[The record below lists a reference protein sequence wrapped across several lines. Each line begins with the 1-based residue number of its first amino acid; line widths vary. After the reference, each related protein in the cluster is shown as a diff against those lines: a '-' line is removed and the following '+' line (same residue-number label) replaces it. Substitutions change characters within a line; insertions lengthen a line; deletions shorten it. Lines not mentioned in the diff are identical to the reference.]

1 MRWADCCIFSVGWN
15 VGSQRNVT
23 VGDQSDG
30 GLHAQ
35 INLRDGII
43 RGIGSHQRCKC
54 PGNGTWCSGGCRGW
68 RPGSRPNRRHRGRRH
83 RSGYRY
89 GQRGSWNFTGSC
101 SKCLHQLWPDN
112 HDKSSGKKVRDG
124 RGVPRIVRCATE
136 YVVALGGWTA
146 HAFRCVDRHRPC
158 SCAAAGALRLPRTG
172 FLPAGIVPTVDP
184 L

>member
-54 PGNGTWCSGGCRGW
+54 PGNGTRCSRGCRGW

-83 RSGYRY
+83 RSGYRN
-89 GQRGSWNFTGSC
+89 GQRGSWNFTASC

-112 HDKSSGKKVRDG
+112 HDKPSAKKVRDG
-124 RGVPRIVRCATE
+124 RGVPRIARCATE
-136 YVVALGGWTA
+136 YLVALGGWTA